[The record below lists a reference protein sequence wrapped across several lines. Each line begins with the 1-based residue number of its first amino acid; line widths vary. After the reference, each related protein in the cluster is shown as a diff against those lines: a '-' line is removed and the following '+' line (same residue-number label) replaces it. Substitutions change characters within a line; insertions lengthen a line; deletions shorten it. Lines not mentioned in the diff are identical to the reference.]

1 MLARARLQAFA
12 RLARPTNAGRQTAR
26 LGPPAILCSRYNP
39 TSTRLLATTSTET
52 TTSLAKYP
60 TAIAQRL
67 PDPEAQ
73 YSPHRLREFEASVT
87 AATRQDRDV
96 VKLNGRVY
104 VVTGGAQGLGLTL
117 AEALV
122 EAGGKVYCLDIQKEP
137 TAPFYETQGRVAD
150 RFEGTLSY
158 RHVDVQN
165 AEQVDSVIAE
175 IAAEHSRL
183 DGLIAAAGIQY
194 VKPALE
200 YPPDRIQHMMNTNF
214 GGVFLSAVSCARQM
228 IKYKSPGAMV
238 LVGSMSGLNANKG
251 FTSSVYNSS
260 KAAVI
265 QLGRNLA
272 MEWGKVID
280 TGGGKRAIRVNVLC
294 PGNIITP
301 MVLKN
306 FEDDPGL
313 RKIWE
318 ENNMLGRISEMKEY
332 RGAFMLSDAS
342 SFMTGSHIIIDGGYT
357 AW

>member
-1 MLARARLQAFA
+1 MLARARLQTFA
-12 RLARPTNAGRQTAR
+12 RLARPTCAGYQTAR
-26 LGPPAILCSRYNP
+26 LGFPATLCSRYNP

-73 YSPHRLREFEASVT
+73 YSPHRLREFE
-87 AATRQDRDV
+87 
-96 VKLNGRVY
+96 LNGRVY
-104 VVTGGAQGLGLTL
+104 VVTGDAQGLGLTL

-228 IKYKSPGAMV
+228 IKYNSPGAMV

-332 RGAFMLSDAS
+332 RGAALFMLSDAS

>member
-1 MLARARLQAFA
+1 MLARARLQVFA
-12 RLARPTNAGRQTAR
+12 RLARPTNAGYQIAR
-26 LGPPAILCSRYNP
+26 LGPSAILCSRYNP
-39 TSTRLLATTSTET
+39 TSTRCLATTSTET

-67 PDPEAQ
+67 PDSEAQ
-73 YSPHRLREFEASVT
+73 HSPHRLREFE
-87 AATRQDRDV
+87 
-96 VKLNGRVY
+96 LNGRVY

-137 TAPFYETQGRVAD
+137 TAPFYETQGR
-150 RFEGTLSY
+150 
-158 RHVDVQN
+158 N

-332 RGAFMLSDAS
+332 RGAALFMLSDAS